1 MVTNTD
7 NHDEVNYGGD
17 HLAASDPDDDV
28 LGRQVGAEVQLL
40 ENALLD
46 LVAKKCAAKMVRFD
60 LKMGKWE
67 KVVVSGVPIRQQPL
81 AVQQINMRTM
91 MMLMMTMMMIT
102 AITWSV
108 KCDVHKIFPCKH
120 FTANICLRSLS
131 IL

>member
-1 MVTNTD
+1 MATNND
-7 NHDEVNYGGD
+7 IHDEVNYGVD
-17 HLAASDPDDDV
+17 HLAASDPDDDG

-67 KVVVSGVPIRQQPL
+67 KMVVSSVPIRQPF
-81 AVQQINMRTM
+81 AVQQRNMRTV

-108 KCDVHKIFPCKH
+108 KCDVHKIVPCKLD
-120 FTANICLRSLS
+120 TVNICLRS
-131 IL
+131 IFIF